1 MFVDILQSS
10 HSLCLAHLPQ
20 ALHDS
25 AVEQPLFSSI
35 ASTYRDVERSSRPYL
50 GQREQVGLFLK
61 VRATCRFSLYYCSS
75 WYQETVRREVKKIV
89 SVQDMQSCVVKARL
103 DLSGSCWTRMTFE
116 PGISL
121 SYKAQPQVLQS
132 SDIYK
137 FQ

>member
-35 ASTYRDVERSSRPYL
+35 ASIYKDVERSSRPYL
-50 GQREQVGLFLK
+50 DQREQVGLFLK
-61 VRATCRFSLYYCSS
+61 VRATCRFSRYYCSS

-89 SVQDMQSCVVKARL
+89 SVRLFHKHVLLLQERLGCVCKTCKVVWLRRGWICPDRVGL
-103 DLSGSCWTRMTFE
+103 L
-116 PGISL
+116 
-121 SYKAQPQVLQS
+121 
-132 SDIYK
+132 
-137 FQ
+137 